1 MHACPCSIMIC
12 RAQAQHYSRV
22 QLATATS
29 DRDATPLAS
38 ELPAAMPMP
47 MPTGSK
53 QHSPPQGEGGTQY
66 ATRRAPLP
74 SPVPLLSAPG
84 ASQCFHG
91 LDHGSLP
98 ALASPDRN
106 MSPPLRLPWPA
117 ATHHLVRCTIRPSIH
132 PSVRPVPCSVV
143 RARPGPG

>member
-47 MPTGSK
+47 MPTGRRRAASNTA
-53 QHSPPQGEGGTQY
+53 HHRGEGGHNT
-66 ATRRAPLP
+66 A
-74 SPVPLLSAPG
+74 
-84 ASQCFHG
+84 
-91 LDHGSLP
+91 
-98 ALASPDRN
+98 
-106 MSPPLRLPWPA
+106 PA
-117 ATHHLVRCTIRPSIH
+117 ALHYRRLSPSCLPLGRPNAST
-132 PSVRPVPCSVV
+132 V
-143 RARPGPG
+143 